1 VGHSFVVTFHAVNAP
16 RRDQAGDSADVE
28 AVIQR
33 VRLELHRENVG
44 GALELVEAADRAH
57 PDARYRA
64 EAAQIR
70 SFLAHLSD
78 RDAYIAAQEGQYH
91 GQRTR
96 FGLKYLNRQFR
107 MLTGRRTRKLVE
119 RRAIH
124 PEFHLLEREILSV
137 RPRHVVDGGAGE
149 GGVALAVAARHPSI
163 RVDAVEA
170 STTNVRIA
178 SGLNRYP
185 NATFRQGLIEELP
198 QHFAAGSVD
207 LVYSFAVLEHVRDVD
222 QTIEAVLTVLRPGG
236 RFCFVVP
243 MKEFEAKG
251 HIPPYAPRPGYC
263 DHVRIFTERELRERF
278 DRFGDFVLHALDGP
292 LKAEKTPPFLTV
304 LAHGSFFVAFS
315 KADA

>member
-1 VGHSFVVTFHAVNAP
+1 MVSISEHGATQLRTPNPDDPS
-16 RRDQAGDSADVE
+16 DVE
-28 AVIQR
+28 ATIQR

-64 EAAQIR
+64 EAVQIR

-91 GQRTR
+91 GQRGR
-96 FGLKYLNRQFR
+96 FGLKYLERRFR
-107 MLTGRRTRKLVE
+107 MLTGRKTRKLVE
-119 RRAIH
+119 RRARH
-124 PEFHLLEREILSV
+124 PEFQLLEREILSV
-137 RPRHVVDGGAGE
+137 RPRSVVDGGAGE

-170 STTNVRIA
+170 SITNVRIA

-185 NATFRQGLIEELP
+185 NATFRHGLIEELP
-198 QHFAAGSVD
+198 HHFAAGSVD

-243 MKEFEAKG
+243 MKEFEANG
-251 HIPPYAPRPGYC
+251 HIPPYVPRPGYC
-263 DHVRIFTERELRERF
+263 DHVRVFTERELR
-278 DRFGDFVLHALDGP
+278 DRFGRSEGFVLHALDGP
-292 LKAEKTPPFLTV
+292 LKPEKTPPFLRV
-304 LAHGSFFVAFS
+304 LAHGSFFAAFS
-315 KADA
+315 KANA